1 MISEFGNYTTRTE
14 SDTTLE
20 AEGSAQEAFITGD
33 SDDASVAE
41 VTIGSL
47 LFDSPTIYSSL
58 PRRRF
63 RVRSS
68 TVI

>member
-1 MISEFGNYTTRTE
+1 MISEFGNYNARIE
-14 SDTTLE
+14 PDTTWE
-20 AEGSAQEAFITGD
+20 AEELAHEAVITGD
-33 SDDASVAE
+33 PDDASVAE

-47 LFDSPTIYSSL
+47 LFDGSTIYSSL

>member
-1 MISEFGNYTTRTE
+1 MISEFGTYNARIE
-14 SDTTLE
+14 SDTTWE
-20 AEGSAQEAFITGD
+20 AEESVQEAGITRD
-33 SDDASVAE
+33 PNEASVAE